1 MATKNEFIA
10 VEFSLE
16 TYEARA
22 AQAKADAELA
32 AAQTVQRML
41 DAGFTEAEI
50 TSVLSV

>member
-10 VEFSLE
+10 VEFSLD

-32 AAQTVQRML
+32 AAQSVQKMI
-41 DAGFTEAEI
+41 DAGFTDAEI
-50 TSVLSV
+50 TAILSV

>member
-1 MATKNEFIA
+1 MATQDQFIA
-10 VEFSLE
+10 IEFSLD

-32 AAQTVQRML
+32 AAQSVQKML

-50 TSVLSV
+50 NAVLNV

>member
-1 MATKNEFIA
+1 MATSNEFIA

-41 DAGFTEAEI
+41 DAGFTQEEI
-50 TSVLSV
+50 DAVLQV